1 MTERTIHRLAI
12 SLMVAG
18 IAVGAVCWLL
28 TPPALWFVAGVS
40 VVLLLAGIAV
50 ASKVSPDAR
59 QMGPKK

>member
-1 MTERTIHRLAI
+1 MTERTYHRLAI

-28 TPPALWFVAGVS
+28 TGPALWIVAGVS
-40 VVLLLAGIAV
+40 AALLIAGIAV

-59 QMGPKK
+59 QMGPRK